1 MKARVV
7 LGLGSS
13 LGDRSRALRRAVAA
27 LRVAPGVRLLGC
39 SRIYQTAPEGGARQG
54 FHNAALLLETQRSP
68 RGLLGELQALERRLG
83 RRPSARWCD
92 RALDID
98 ILVWEGLQRQGEA
111 LHLPHRR
118 LASRA
123 FALVPAAEVAPR
135 LRVPGLGRPLGDLP
149 RPPGP
154 QPVAIGLL
162 GPRTGD
168 LAGRGRRRYE
178 GGPLAERAPMKFF
191 LDTANLDE
199 IRKACSW
206 GIIDGVTTNPSLIA
220 KEGRDFVATIAEI
233 CDIVKGPVSAETVS
247 TDAEGMIR
255 EGKLLARISEHV
267 VVKVPF
273 CKEGMTATKALADAG
288 IDVNVTLCFSAA
300 HALVA
305 AKAGAAYIS
314 PFVGRLDDIG
324 HDGVA
329 LIEEIVQIYSNYPA
343 LGTQVLAASIRTPT
357 HVINVAKAGSDVA
370 TIPFKVV
377 DQLFHHPLTVSGSAA
392 FLKDW
397 STVPDPDIT
406 GAVTRWLEKNGR

>member
-1 MKARVV
+1 MRRQAV

-13 LGDRSRALRRAVAA
+13 LGDRDQQLRAAVAA
-27 LRVAPGVRLLGC
+27 LAADPGVTLLGC
-39 SRIYQTAPEGGARQG
+39 SRIYQTAPVGGARRA
-54 FHNAALLLETQRSP
+54 FRNAALLIETTHAP
-68 RGLLGELQALERRLG
+68 RGLLFLCKALEQRLG
-83 RRPSARWCD
+83 RRPSARWSD

-98 ILVWEGLQRQGEA
+98 ILVMEGVVRHGPA
-111 LHLPHRR
+111 LHLPHPR
-118 LASRA
+118 LRERA
-123 FALVPAAEVAPR
+123 FALVPAAEVAPALR
-135 LRVPGLGRPLGDLP
+135 LPNSGPALGQIPVPA
-149 RPPGP
+149 GP
-154 QPVAIGLL
+154 APVPVGIL
-162 GPRTGD
+162 GP
-168 LAGRGRRRYE
+168 LAAARGRRYE
-178 GGPLAERAPMKFF
+178 GRHPTGSPPMKFF

-199 IRKACSW
+199 IRKAHAW

-233 CDIVKGPVSAETVS
+233 CEIVKGPVSAETVS

-273 CKEGMTATKALADAG
+273 CKEGMTATKALSDAG

-300 HALVA
+300 QALVA

-329 LIEEIVQIYSNYPA
+329 LIEDIVQIYANYPN

-377 DQLFHHPLTVSGSAA
+377 EQLFHHPLTVSGSAA